1 MSRKDYI
8 IISTA
13 IASMPTHAPALRTAK
28 RSAALTL
35 ADALAK
41 DNPRF
46 NRAFFLAAC
55 GEEA

>member
-8 IISTA
+8 VIATA

-35 ADALAK
+35 ANALAN